1 MKYELK
7 REFSHSFNL
16 LAAVICWDTKLAN
29 QDEVVDLRG
38 NKRTLRVTPWSAGST
53 NGYTKF
59 MLVSDTEEHN
69 IEVFV
74 LREFLKDSLGI
85 DFKVRTKD

>member
-1 MKYELK
+1 MRL
-7 REFSHSFNL
+7 S
-16 LAAVICWDTKLAN
+16 ICAGT
-29 QDEVVDLRG
+29 RG
-38 NKRTLRVTPWSAGST
+38 PCVTARPTESAE
-53 NGYTKF
+53 GYTKF

-74 LREFLKDSLGI
+74 LREFLKDSMGI